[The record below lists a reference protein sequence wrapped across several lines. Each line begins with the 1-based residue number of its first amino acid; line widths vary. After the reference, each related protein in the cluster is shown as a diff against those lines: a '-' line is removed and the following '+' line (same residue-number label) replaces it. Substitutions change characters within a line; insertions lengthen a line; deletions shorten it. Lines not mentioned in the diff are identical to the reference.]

1 MTIIKN
7 KDANLN
13 SSFYSYSYNSLFWHQ
28 AWYRRGKA
36 NVSLGNNRDAICDL
50 NIAKSVESSTGGK
63 KQIESEVKI
72 ILDQSTS
79 ANISV
84 KPRQKESSLN
94 KVGKKLSL
102 LNNWQI
108 GQGFFECTFVIVI
121 AFEVCLKSKV
131 LHFEF
136 IIFPLL
142 DSVLS
147 FSLLMFSPFLT
158 KRYVHNQSLIM
169 LKTRNA
175 LQFWKQYV
183 DVRHA

>member
-1 MTIIKN
+1 M
-7 KDANLN
+7 N

-84 KPRQKESSLN
+84 KPRQKENSLN
-94 KVGKKLSL
+94 TVGKKLSL

-136 IIFPLL
+136 IIFH
-142 DSVLS
+142 
-147 FSLLMFSPFLT
+147 F
-158 KRYVHNQSLIM
+158 LIM
-169 LKTRNA
+169 CFPLVC
-175 LQFWKQYV
+175 LCFLFSV
-183 DVRHA
+183 